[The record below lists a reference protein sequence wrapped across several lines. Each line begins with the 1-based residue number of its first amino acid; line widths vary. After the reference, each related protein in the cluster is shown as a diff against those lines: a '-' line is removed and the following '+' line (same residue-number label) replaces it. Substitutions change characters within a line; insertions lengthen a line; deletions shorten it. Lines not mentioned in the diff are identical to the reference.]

1 MMHQDPSQ
9 GQQSSYGQPQYAQPP
24 RSYPQAPYSVPPMP
38 GYIQPRLK
46 KSRRRLFIILGIILG
61 IVLLIIAAGI
71 VGIVAL
77 VNSPAK
83 TVVQDYYAA
92 VKSQD
97 YTRAYSYLDIQTL
110 TLNGQQQQASPEVY
124 TQVAQ
129 VIDQQNGKVTDY
141 NITGISL
148 NASTSTGNTATITVD
163 VTRGGKTQE
172 VHVQLRQEGNDW
184 KIVGID
190 QL

>member
-1 MMHQDPSQ
+1 MSQNPNPS
-9 GQQSSYGQPQYAQPP
+9 QQSSYSGSQYAQPP
-24 RSYPQAPYSVPPMP
+24 QSYPQAPYGHMP
-38 GYIQPRLK
+38 GYIQPRPK
-46 KSRRRLFIILGIILG
+46 KSRRRLFIILGILLG
-61 IVLLIIAAGI
+61 MVLLIIAAGI
-71 VGIVAL
+71 VGLVAL

-97 YTRAYSYLDIQTL
+97 YARAYSYLDIQTL
-110 TLNGQQQQASPEVY
+110 TLNGQQQQASPAVY

-129 VIDQQNGKVTDY
+129 IVDQQNGKVTNY

-148 NASTSTGNTATITVD
+148 NASTSRGNTATVTVD